1 MFRLFR
7 RLRQRLLFNHKFDKY
22 FFYAVGEIFIVFLG
36 ILIALQVN
44 NWNERRK
51 KRNLEI
57 TILKAIK
64 TDLEQDINEWNIDIG
79 VHNEALT
86 SIPIVIDHLAKELP
100 HTDTLDYHFLTSTVT
115 SAFSYHSGAL
125 ETLKS
130 TGINI
135 LTNEELRIEIV
146 DIYTNWYYYMTLL
159 SKHLTDWHYY
169 GVKNIFISRFI
180 QAHDYDDYT
189 TKKLWDG
196 EMVPLDYDSLV
207 HDDEYMY
214 YLLTFKNDTI
224 FYLNALLVSKQR
236 VRDLIARID
245 SEIQKLEKS

>member
-7 RLRQRLLFNHKFDKY
+7 RLRQRLIFNQKFDKY

-44 NWNERRK
+44 NWNEERKRRI
-51 KRNLEI
+51 LEI
-57 TILKAIK
+57 SILQAIK
-64 TDLEQDINEWNIDIG
+64 TDLEQDIDEWNRDIG

-86 SIPIVIDHLAKELP
+86 SITIVIDHLAKELP

-115 SAFSYHSGAL
+115 SSFSYHSGAL

-146 DIYTNWYYYMTLL
+146 DIYTNWYYYMILL
-159 SKHLTDWHYY
+159 SKHLNDWHFY
-169 GVKNIFISRFI
+169 GVENIFISRFI
-180 QAHDYDDYT
+180 QAHNFDDYT

-196 EMVPLDYDSLV
+196 EMVPLNYDSLV
-207 HDDEYMY
+207 HDDEYRY

-224 FYLNALLVSKQR
+224 YYLNELLKSEQR
-236 VRDLIARID
+236 VKDLIAQID
-245 SEIQKLEKS
+245 SEIQKLESS

>member
-7 RLRQRLLFNHKFDKY
+7 RLRQRLLFNKQFDKY

-86 SIPIVIDHLAKELP
+86 SIPIVIDHLTKELP

-125 ETLKS
+125 ETL
-130 TGINI
+130 G
-135 LTNEELRIEIV
+135 EIFFG
-146 DIYTNWYYYMTLL
+146 NL
-159 SKHLTDWHYY
+159 
-169 GVKNIFISRFI
+169 
-180 QAHDYDDYT
+180 
-189 TKKLWDG
+189 
-196 EMVPLDYDSLV
+196 
-207 HDDEYMY
+207 
-214 YLLTFKNDTI
+214 FK
-224 FYLNALLVSKQR
+224 R
-236 VRDLIARID
+236 
-245 SEIQKLEKS
+245 